1 LDYSK
6 FDDVALI
13 RQIALAHPEA
23 LSELYDRYSRLTFSL
38 ALHILGEAELA
49 EEVTQDVFFR
59 IWEKAETYQVGQA
72 RVSTWLTSITRNR
85 SIDLLRKRKVR
96 PEGSSIGW
104 DELLPGWEPASDG
117 RDPED
122 LTAQAI
128 QTQRVRA
135 AIARLPVEQKQA
147 LAMAFFDGY
156 SHSEIAQRLDQPLG
170 TVKTRIRMG
179 MQKLRSLLQEEHIY
193 P

>member
-49 EEVTQDVFFR
+49 EDVTQDVFFR
-59 IWEKAETYQVGQA
+59 IWERAETYQAEQA

-104 DELLPGWEPASDG
+104 EELQPGWEPASNG

-122 LTAQAI
+122 LTAQAL

-135 AIARLPVEQKQA
+135 ALALLPNEQKQA

-156 SHSEIAQRLDQPLG
+156 SHSEIAQRLGEPLG

-179 MQKLRSLLQEEHIY
+179 MQKLRSLLQEEQIH

>member
-6 FDDVALI
+6 FDDVGLI
-13 RQIALAHPEA
+13 RQIALARPEA

-38 ALHILGEAELA
+38 ALHIVGEAEMA

-59 IWEKAETYQVGQA
+59 IWEKAETYQEDQA

-85 SIDLLRKRKVR
+85 SIDLVRKRKVR
-96 PEGSSIGW
+96 PEGYSLGW
-104 DELLPGWEPASDG
+104 EELQPGWEPTSEG
-117 RDPED
+117 RNPED
-122 LTAQAI
+122 LTLQAI

-135 AIARLPVEQKQA
+135 AVTRLPTEQQQA
-147 LAMAFFDGY
+147 LAMAFFEGY
-156 SHSEIAQRLDQPLG
+156 SHSEIAERLGEPLG
-170 TVKTRIRMG
+170 TVKTRIRSG
-179 MQKLRSLLQEEHIY
+179 MQKLRSLLQEEQIH